1 MCSKKRAFAESL
13 VQENP
18 VSANRRNINMK
29 VDLITGF
36 LGVGKTTFIRRYLE
50 YLEKH
55 GQKAAVIENEFGS
68 VDIDSQLLQDTGCA
82 ISSLAG
88 ECMCCTGKDTFRHML
103 IDAAEEGVDR
113 VLVEPSGIYD
123 VDEFFDVMLRE
134 PVKSHCEIGS
144 ILTLVDT
151 CMDAAITDES
161 RYLVFAQLLAA
172 GTVIMSKT
180 QLFDESRVQIT
191 IGQMN
196 ALIREHGGSR
206 VLGSDVVV
214 KDWDSF
220 TDKDFEMFMASG
232 YHLVDHEKEFI
243 DHGDVFQSCMLASRC
258 VDEKDLRERIGDLMT
273 NSRYGI
279 VMRLK
284 GHIRSLENVWYEVNC
299 SPDVCS
305 LRPCNV
311 RRGVFVVIGQ
321 QLNEKAIAEEAFI
334 PRKTVQ

>member
-1 MCSKKRAFAESL
+1 
-13 VQENP
+13 
-18 VSANRRNINMK
+18 MK

-55 GQKAAVIENEFGS
+55 GHKAAVIENEFGS
-68 VDIDSQLLQDTGCA
+68 VDIDSRFLQDTGCSV
-82 ISSLAG
+82 SSLAG

-103 IDAAEEGVDR
+103 MDAAEEGIDR
-113 VLVEPSGIYD
+113 ILVEPSGIYD

-134 PVKSHCEIGS
+134 PVKSCCEIGS

-180 QLFDESRVQIT
+180 QLFDASRVRAT
-191 IGQMN
+191 VGQLN
-196 ALIREHGGSR
+196 TLIREHGGSR
-206 VLGSDVVV
+206 VLEDDVVV
-214 KDWDSF
+214 KDWNSL
-220 TDKDFEMFMASG
+220 TDADFEMFMSSG
-232 YHLVDHEKEFI
+232 YHLVEHEKEFMN
-243 DHGDVFQSCMLASRC
+243 HGDVFQACMLASRC
-258 VDEKDLRERIGDLMT
+258 TDEKDLRERIHDLMT
-273 NSRYGI
+273 NPRYGV

-284 GHIRSLENVWYEVNC
+284 GHIRSMENVWYEMNC

-321 QLNEKAIAEEAFI
+321 RLNEKAIAEEAFI
-334 PRKTVQ
+334 PRQKAR

>member
-1 MCSKKRAFAESL
+1 
-13 VQENP
+13 
-18 VSANRRNINMK
+18 MK

-103 IDAAEEGVDR
+103 MDAAEEGVDR

-134 PVKSHCEIGS
+134 PVKSCCEIGS

-180 QLFDESRVQIT
+180 QLFDESRVQST
-191 IGQMN
+191 ICQMN
-196 ALIREHGGSR
+196 TLIREHDGSR
-206 VLGSDVVV
+206 VLDSDVVV

-220 TDKDFEMFMASG
+220 TDEDFETFMNSG
-232 YHLVDHEKEFI
+232 YHLVEHEKEKMN
-243 DHGDVFQSCMLASRC
+243 HGDVFQTCMLASRC
-258 VDEKDLRERIGDLMT
+258 ADEKDLRERIHDLMT
-273 NSRYGI
+273 NPRYGV

-284 GHIRSLENVWYEVNC
+284 GHIRSLENVWYEMNC

-305 LRPCNV
+305 LRPCNI

-334 PRKTVQ
+334 PRKAVV

>member
-1 MCSKKRAFAESL
+1 ME
-13 VQENP
+13 
-18 VSANRRNINMK
+18 

-36 LGVGKTTFIRRYLE
+36 LGVGKTTFIRSYLK
-50 YLEKH
+50 YLEKK

-68 VDIDSQLLQDTGCA
+68 VDIDSQLLQDTGCS

-134 PVKSHCEIGS
+134 PVKSRCEIGS

-172 GTVIMSKT
+172 GTVVMSKT
-180 QLFDESRVQIT
+180 QLFDEAQVQTT
-191 IGQMN
+191 IDQMN
-196 ALIREHGGSR
+196 ALIREYGGSR
-206 VLGSDVVV
+206 VLSSDVVV
-214 KDWDSF
+214 KDWNSF
-220 TDKDFEMFMASG
+220 TDEDFEGFMASG
-232 YHLVDHEKEFI
+232 YHLVDHEKELI

-258 VDEKDLRERIGDLMT
+258 VDEKDLRERIRDLMT
-273 NSRYGI
+273 NPRYGV

-284 GHIRSLENVWYEVNC
+284 GHIRSLENVWYEMNC

-305 LRPCNV
+305 LRACNV

-334 PRKTVQ
+334 PRKTGH